1 MTQTV
6 DMAAAGAAARP
17 RDSMRE
23 TVESI
28 VVAFI
33 LAFVFRAFVVEAFR
47 IPTGSMAPTLYGA
60 HGEIRCDNCAYSFA
74 FNMPPTVPDSLR
86 VYCPNCRHANEAQN
100 SAAHPFPWSGG
111 DRILVLKWPYDLFG
125 NWLGPERWDVAV
137 FKDPKDS
144 DTNFIKR
151 LVGLPGEVLEIIDG
165 DVYAAAADQVPEAIR
180 HKLDPAATHSLT
192 PPERARLDSL
202 LKIQRKSRAAQRSL
216 WMLHYDHD
224 FPPARDETASPAWVA
239 HDGDEADSGWRTDS
253 SRLRFDGRNGPERIV
268 SLTGRPIQDI
278 YGYNSLGSM
287 PGQGAVSVGDARLEF
302 VLVPREAQGRFSASL
317 SKDGTAFV
325 VRVQPDGRLE
335 LCMSRPDR
343 GDLEEVVGTARM
355 APPSPDRPIRM
366 AIENVDFRVS
376 VEVDGDVVLQTND
389 AVYSPRLPQLRET
402 ERQVAAAA
410 RSFDNAPS
418 RVRARFA
425 AAGMPLELWHVR
437 VLRDVYYC
445 RVDPSGGM
453 MQDNESSVGR
463 GTSGRPILLR
473 HDEFYACGDNSPQS
487 KDSRLWPAREVSP
500 FLRARGTAYQVG
512 TVPRDQMIGKAFFV
526 YWPAG
531 KRIVKNAGPP
541 IIPNVGEMRVIR

>member
-1 MTQTV
+1 
-6 DMAAAGAAARP
+6 
-17 RDSMRE
+17 MRE

-33 LAFVFRAFVVEAFR
+33 LAFVFRAFIVEAFR

-74 FNMPPTVPDSLR
+74 FNMPPAVPETLK
-86 VYCPNCRHANEAQN
+86 VYCPNCRHGNETHN
-100 SAAHPFPWSGG
+100 SAARPFAWSGG

-125 NWLGPERWDVAV
+125 KWLGPRRWDVAV

-151 LVGLPGEVLEIIDG
+151 LVGLPGEVFEIIDG
-165 DVYAAAADQVPEAIR
+165 DVYAAPADTVPEAIR
-180 HKLDPAATHSLT
+180 HKLNPKAPQALT
-192 PPERARLDSL
+192 SSEHARLDAL
-202 LKIQRKSRAAQRSL
+202 LKIQRKTRPAQQSL

-224 FPPARDETASPAWVA
+224 FPPARDEAASPAWVA
-239 HDGDEADSGWRTDS
+239 HDGDDAESGWRTDS
-253 SRLRFDGRNGPERIV
+253 SRLRFDGREGPERIV

-278 YGYNSLGSM
+278 YGYNLLGAA
-287 PGQGAVSVGDARLEF
+287 PGQGSVSVGDARLEF
-302 VLVPREAQGRFSASL
+302 VLAPREARGQFSASL

-325 VRVQPDGRLE
+325 ARVHADGRVD

-343 GDLEEVVGTARM
+343 GDFEEVIGTARI
-355 APPSPDRPIRM
+355 APPSPERPIRV

-376 VEVDGDVVLQTND
+376 VEIDGQVVLETND
-389 AVYSPRLPQLRET
+389 AVYSPSLPQLREL
-402 ERQVAAAA
+402 ERQVALAS

-425 AAGMPLELWHVR
+425 ASGMPLEVWHVR

-445 RVDPSGGM
+445 RVDPPGGLM
-453 MQDNESSVGR
+453 HEVEPSTGR
-463 GTSGRPILLR
+463 GTAGRPILLR
-473 HDEFYACGDNSPQS
+473 EDEFYACGDNSPQS

-500 FLRARGTAYQVG
+500 FLRARGSAYQVG

-531 KRIVKNAGPP
+531 KRIVKDAGPP